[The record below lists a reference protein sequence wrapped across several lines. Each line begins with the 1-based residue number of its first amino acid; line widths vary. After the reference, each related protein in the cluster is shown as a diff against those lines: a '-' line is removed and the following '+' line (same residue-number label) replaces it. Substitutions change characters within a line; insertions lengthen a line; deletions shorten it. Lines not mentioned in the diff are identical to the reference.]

1 MFDSKSGLLIESSGK
16 VRLNEENTAI
26 ESLAQD
32 GYVMIVDKNTR
43 KEVYIERDKET
54 DEIVYS
60 YYIKG
65 RMLPFEGEGEKWL
78 KSVWSKLVEAYK

>member
-1 MFDSKSGLLIESSGK
+1 MFDSKSGLLIESSGR
-16 VRLNEENTAI
+16 VRLNEDNTAI

-32 GYVMIVDKNTR
+32 GYLMIMDKNTR
-43 KEVYIERDKET
+43 KEVYIERDRET